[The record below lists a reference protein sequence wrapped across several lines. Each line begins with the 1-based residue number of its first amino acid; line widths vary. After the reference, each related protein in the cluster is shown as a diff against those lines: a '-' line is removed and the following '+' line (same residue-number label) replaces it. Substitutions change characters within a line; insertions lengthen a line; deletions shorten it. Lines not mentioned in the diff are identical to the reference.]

1 MPNVSLTAPTDY
13 ATELAAIERR
23 RKLAEL
29 LAQQSMEPI
38 QSAAPNAP
46 ISWTQGL
53 AKILQGYNAGQS
65 EKKADAEAKD
75 LAARQQADQSGDVQ
89 RLIAALGGQQAKTIQ
104 PDPQEAQQS
113 ADQGTPQ
120 VAPVNIPAMNPQQ
133 SLQAALPEMRTP
145 MGQQM
150 ASIYLMKQLNPDEK
164 FGHDVKFTQD
174 GKPYLVSD
182 KGTVKF
188 LDSASITP
196 REKMEAVTTAS
207 AMGTPQT
214 SFVNPYQPQ
223 QPLAQ
228 PVRNEFV
235 NLGGSSQPVNPYL
248 QNAPLTHT
256 TSPDASARL
265 AEEQRHNKA
274 TEAQAADKPLTESQA
289 KAAVF
294 ASQMHAATD
303 ELGKIPGYDPNSVS
317 AQTETKMAGT
327 GMNVAA
333 GPTAQRAKQ
342 AQSQWAEAFL
352 RFKTGAASTPAEVE
366 LNVRTFFPQI
376 GDGPEVVAQKARARA
391 QAERDLSIA
400 AGRSAAV
407 VNPNA
412 AKPFP
417 GATEGFTYIGMRPGG

>member
-13 ATELAAIERR
+13 ATELQAIERR

-150 ASIYLMKQLNPDEK
+150 ASTYLMEQLKPKEL
-164 FGHDVKFTQD
+164 FGKVDPKDFTQESVAKFSTTKNYAD
-174 GKPYLVSD
+174 LVPVRKQESVTARGPNGQPETRFVDPY
-182 KGTVKF
+182 
-188 LDSASITP
+188 A
-196 REKMEAVTTAS
+196 
-207 AMGTPQT
+207 
-214 SFVNPYQPQ
+214 PQ
-223 QPLAQ
+223 QPIAQ